1 MNKKVFVIIAIF
13 VVTVYAV
20 QAISFDFTDSWGEHG
35 ISLEQSS
42 RGGVSL
48 NFSISELEL
57 VEDELDGESVHRLL
71 MPGVFLPNDEG
82 VPNLPVMSRY
92 IALPQGA
99 KAELKIISERTQT
112 LQDINMEPAPRI
124 PAGVEDG
131 PLEYNYDMSIY
142 SRDEFFPQQPI
153 ILSEQKNIRGI
164 DVVILSVT
172 PFQYN
177 PVSKEL
183 LIYRD
188 LKLEIDFMGGSSHF
202 GEDRLRS
209 KWFDPLITDL
219 VINSA
224 EIAPVDYTSRNTRDD
239 FGYEYI
245 VVVPDDPDFI
255 AWGDSVRVF
264 RAQQGIKT
272 EVVTTTQIGGNDHV
286 LIKNYIL
293 DAYNNW
299 DIPPVAVL
307 LLADYGNTGNTIT
320 SELRTD
326 HPYGG
331 TTHYITDHYYSDM
344 SNNNLPDVILARIT
358 AQDADDLETMV
369 GKFLDY
375 ERYPPTN
382 AHYYDE
388 PITAMGW
395 QTERWFQICSET
407 VNGFWEHELGKNP
420 LRQNN
425 IYSGT
430 VGNIWSTNQ
439 NTPLVVNYFGPNGV
453 GYIPSTPQHL
463 HNYGW
468 DANASSL
475 NNAINAGAF
484 MVMHRNHGTYTG
496 WGEPHYRNVHLS
508 GLTNEDLTFVFS
520 INCLTGKFDWTG
532 GESFTEA
539 FHRHEY
545 GALGVIAASDISYSF
560 VNDTFVWGMM
570 DNMWPQFM
578 PDNTNPPTPRGVLP
592 AFANAAGKYF
602 LQSSSWPSNPGSK
615 QLTHR
620 LFHHHGDA
628 FTTVYTD
635 MPQELTVDHDPVL
648 FAGVESFEVT
658 ADENAVIA
666 LSVDGEVIGSALGT
680 GDPLEI
686 DISAQI
692 PPAVVDLVVTKQNYF
707 RYHAQINV
715 ITDGPFIV
723 LEDYQINDELG
734 NDNGL
739 VEYGETIMLST
750 QIHNLG
756 NEDADNVQLILST
769 DDEYISITEST
780 HLLNSIAVGEQIVLS
795 DIFTF
800 DVANDVPNEHIAE
813 FIMTIMAAD
822 QSWEYDI
829 SAECY
834 APVLQFAGVEIDDS
848 LFGNNNGMFD
858 PGEIVHLLISV
869 ENTGGAEAYEMM
881 VDLSVDDE
889 FVTVIDNQPLLY
901 GDIIPNEII
910 TYAFEVS
917 ADEETPP
924 LYPVSFD
931 IEMSADLDIEAADE
945 FELVVADYYLEE
957 YFDDWLPSGWQTD
970 ASTDDNYWF
979 QNNSNSAGGE
989 APEARLDG
997 AFTYDSTQRLITKP
1011 VNTIGRELLL
1021 LEFKHNIG
1029 AYSGGNFSLRLE
1041 TSSDGENW
1049 NTLVTYPNEVLP
1061 ATSEQIII
1069 DNQDVGAED
1078 FQIAWT
1084 FEGVGSGFFF
1094 WHVDDV
1100 ILDGNLPGL
1109 GTLQGTVSLSG
1120 GSADVQDVEINV
1132 GSQTFHPDSDGYF
1145 DLELLPGSYELT
1157 AMLDDYVPFSS
1168 DIEVT
1173 VDELTE
1179 VDIDLEFMAPPVDL
1193 EYELN
1198 DNELLLSWDIYR
1210 QSRLNAPIRAADR
1223 RVTGYSARPIT
1234 SFNIYRSFEESDFEH
1249 IATSS
1254 DMSYSEILE
1263 ENGQYQYYVTAIYDD
1278 EHESSA
1284 SNMVEVD
1291 VDVSAEEIIPS
1302 VTSLRNIYPNPFN
1315 PQTNI
1320 AFSLAANNFVSIE
1333 IYNIR
1338 GQLVRTLV
1346 QAEYDAGYHQ
1356 VIWNG
1361 KDDRDRQMA
1370 SGIYF
1375 CIMQAE
1381 NQRFVTKLV
1390 MIK

>member
-1 MNKKVFVIIAIF
+1 MNKKVFIILA
-13 VVTVYAV
+13 VVVASIYAL
-20 QAISFDFTDSWGEHG
+20 QAMSFDFTDSWGEHG

-42 RGGVSL
+42 RGAVSL

-57 VEDELDGESVHRLL
+57 VQAELDGESVQRLL
-71 MPGVFLPNDEG
+71 MPKVFLPNDEG
-82 VPNLPVMSRY
+82 APNLPVMSRH

-99 KAELKIISERTQT
+99 EAQLRVTSARTEA
-112 LQDINMEPAPRI
+112 LENINLEPAPRI

-142 SRDEFFPQQPI
+142 TRDEFFPQQPV
-153 ILSEQKNIRGI
+153 ILSEKTDMRGM

-177 PVSKEL
+177 PVTKEL

-188 LKLEIDFMGGSSHF
+188 LKVEVDFVGGSSHF
-202 GEDRLRS
+202 GEDRLRN
-209 KWFDPLITDL
+209 KWFDPIISDL
-219 VINSA
+219 VINA
-224 EIAPVDYTSRNTRDD
+224 DQIPRMDYTSQNTRDD
-239 FGYEYI
+239 LGYEYI

-255 AWGDSVRVF
+255 AWADSVRIF
-264 RAQQGIKT
+264 RSRQGIKT
-272 EVVTTTQIGGNDHV
+272 EVVTTAEVGGNNHTM
-286 LIKNYIL
+286 IKNYIS

-326 HPYGG
+326 HPYGN
-331 TTHYITDHYYSDM
+331 TDSYITDHYYSDM
-344 SNNNLPDVILARIT
+344 NNNNMPDVIIARIT
-358 AQDADDLETMV
+358 AQDTDDLQTMV

-375 ERYPPTN
+375 ERHPPTN

-395 QTERWFQICSET
+395 QTERWFQLCSET

-439 NTPLVVNYFGPNGV
+439 NTSLVVNYFGPNGLN
-453 GYIPSTPQHL
+453 YIPSTPQHL
-463 HNYGW
+463 HNFGW

-475 NNAINAGAF
+475 NNAINAGAY
-484 MVMHRNHGTYTG
+484 MVMHRDHGTYTG

-545 GALGVIAASDISYSF
+545 GALGLIAASDISYSF

-578 PDNTNPPTPRGVLP
+578 PDNTNPPEPRGVLP

-602 LQSSSWPSNPGSK
+602 LQSSGWPTNPGSK
-615 QLTHR
+615 QLTYR

-628 FTTVYTD
+628 FTTVYTE
-635 MPQELTVDHDPVL
+635 MPQELTVSHEPVM
-648 FAGVESFEVT
+648 FAGVESFTVT
-658 ADENAVIA
+658 ADEDAIIT
-666 LSVDGEVIGSALGT
+666 LSVDGEIIGSAVGT
-680 GDPLEI
+680 GAPQII
-686 DISAQI
+686 DIIAQI
-692 PPAVVDLVVTKQNYF
+692 PPHVVDLVVTKQNHH

-715 ITDGPFIV
+715 IADGPFIV
-723 LEDYQINDELG
+723 LEDHQINDELG

-739 VEYGETIMLST
+739 VEYGETIMLGV

-756 NEDADNVQLILST
+756 NENADNVQLILAT
-769 DDEYISITEST
+769 VDEYISITNGT
-780 HLLNSIAVGEQIVLS
+780 HLLNSIAVGEQIVLN

-813 FIMTIMAAD
+813 FIMIIMAAD
-822 QSWEYDI
+822 QSWEYEI

-834 APVLQFAGVEIDDS
+834 APVLQFAGVEIDDC

-869 ENTGGAEAYEMM
+869 ENTGGAEAYEML

-901 GDIIPNEII
+901 GNIMPNENI

-931 IEMSADLDIEAADE
+931 IEMSADLDVEAADE

-957 YFDDWLPSGWQTD
+957 YFDDWLPGGWETY
-970 ASTDDNYWF
+970 ASTANVYWY
-979 QNNSNSAGGE
+979 QNSSNNAGGI

-997 AFTYDSTQRLITKP
+997 SFAYESVQRLTTKP

-1021 LEFKHNIG
+1021 LEFRHNMV
-1029 AYSGGNFSLRLE
+1029 AYSGGDFSLRVE
-1041 TSSDGENW
+1041 TTSDGENW
-1049 NTLVTYPNEVLP
+1049 NTLVSYPNTVIP
-1061 ATSEQIII
+1061 ATMEQIII
-1069 DNQDVGAED
+1069 DNEDVGAEE
-1078 FQIAWT
+1078 FRIAWT
-1084 FEGVGSGFFF
+1084 FEGDASGFF
-1094 WHVDDV
+1094 WWNVDDI

-1109 GTLQGTVSLSG
+1109 GTLQGTVALLG
-1120 GSADVQDVEINV
+1120 GSADVEDVEINV

-1145 DLELLPGSYELT
+1145 ALELLPGSYELT
-1157 AMLDDYVPFSS
+1157 AMLDDYVPANLTDLDIVIDEITEI
-1168 DIEVT
+1168 DIE
-1173 VDELTE
+1173 
-1179 VDIDLEFMAPPVDL
+1179 LEYMAPPVNL

-1198 DNELLLSWDIYR
+1198 GAEITLTWELEEPGDMQLSGRNSPMESQI
-1210 QSRLNAPIRAADR
+1210 S
-1223 RVTGYSARPIT
+1223 RPIT
-1234 SFNIYRSFEESDFEH
+1234 SFAVYRSQEEDEFVQIE
-1249 IATSS
+1249 TTNQ
-1254 DMSYSEILE
+1254 MTYT
-1263 ENGQYQYYVTAIYDD
+1263 ENVQESGHYQYYVSAIYED
-1278 EHESSA
+1278 EYESA
-1284 SNMVEVD
+1284 PSNTVEID
-1291 VDVSAEEIIPS
+1291 VDVSADDIIPA

-1315 PQTNI
+1315 PQTTI
-1320 AFSLAANNFVSIE
+1320 AFSLADHESITIE
-1333 IYNIR
+1333 IFNIR
-1338 GQLVRTLV
+1338 GQLVRTLLDS
-1346 QAEYDAGYHQ
+1346 EYEAGHHQ
-1356 VIWNG
+1356 IVWNG
-1361 KDDRDRQMA
+1361 RDEKGRQLA
-1370 SGIYF
+1370 SGVYL
-1375 CIMQAE
+1375 CVMQTE
-1381 NQRFVTKLV
+1381 KDRFINKVVLMK
-1390 MIK
+1390 